1 MNGIQTLESLA
12 RNFHKDVVISLDHQ
26 RKLHDMIVYEKVE
39 RNIDRSWKE
48 KPRARSKLAKNS
60 DDSFGFLEYA

>member
-1 MNGIQTLESLA
+1 M
-12 RNFHKDVVISLDHQ
+12 ISLDHQ
-26 RKLHDMIVYEKVE
+26 RRLHDMIVYEKVE